1 MKRTG
6 FVISLNKVGKDM
18 LFGNGQS
25 ALRINTTPGGISVKS
40 ARSDR
45 SADAISM
52 EIPKIGGPSARIDG
66 EMAPALA
73 KSFYKLG
80 YSAAQPFFS
89 LNKSAG
95 GWWSLEHHAS
105 DDAPVASTLYVKMN
119 IPPVAEIKY
128 VPVVPAKH
136 GRKPGRPAKAKTVED
151 KSVLVNKLA
160 SSFEVAEIPVVL
172 GEYQQRI
179 YESVTQ
185 LIHSNRRGRKSADT
199 VAAESSLHDFKIIA
213 SHALGLNVFTS
224 KLRESM
230 ITMQTAFSQIE
241 EALNYLEGN
250 SAIMSIVQDSEDVET
265 ALDEHDIVSAGETV
279 HEVEA
284 QCEIIQISD
293 GDVPTQRDGVGEDAE
308 IITPMSNFKR
318 NKKYGKAHREH
329 IEEPA

>member
-25 ALRINTTPGGISVKS
+25 ALRINTSPSGISVKS

-80 YSAAQPFFS
+80 YSTEQPFFT
-89 LNKSAG
+89 LIKSEG
-95 GWWSLEHHAS
+95 GWWSLNHHAS
-105 DDAPVASTLYVKMN
+105 DDAPTASTLYVKMN
-119 IPPVAEIKY
+119 IPPLADIKH
-128 VPVVPAKH
+128 VPVVPAKR
-136 GRKPGRPAKAKTVED
+136 GRKPGRPAKNKTVED

-160 SSFEVAEIPVVL
+160 ASFEVAEIPAVL

-199 VAAESSLHDFKIIA
+199 VAAEASLHDFKIIA
-213 SHALGLNVFTS
+213 SHALGLNVFTA

-230 ITMQTAFSQIE
+230 TTIQTAFSQIE

-250 SAIMSIVQDSEDVET
+250 SAIMSIVQDSEEVET
-265 ALDEHDIVSAGETV
+265 ALDEGVIVSAEEPV
-279 HEVEA
+279 HDGVQ
-284 QCEIIQISD
+284 QCEVIQISGAVEPVQKD
-293 GDVPTQRDGVGEDAE
+293 EVTATEDVILSAPPKGH
-308 IITPMSNFKR
+308 
-318 NKKYGKAHREH
+318 KKSGKANREH

>member
-25 ALRINTTPGGISVKS
+25 ALRINTSPGGISVKS

-45 SADAISM
+45 SVDAISM
-52 EIPKIGGPSARIDG
+52 EVPKIGGPSARIDG

-80 YSAAQPFFS
+80 YSVEQPFFS
-89 LNKSAG
+89 LNKSGG
-95 GWWSLEHHAS
+95 GWWSLDHHAS
-105 DDAPVASTLYVKMN
+105 DDAPNASTLYVKMN
-119 IPPVAEIKY
+119 IPPLAEIKH
-128 VPVVPAKH
+128 VPVVPAKR

-151 KSVLVNKLA
+151 KSVLVDNLTA
-160 SSFEVAEIPVVL
+160 SFEVAEIPAVL

-230 ITMQTAFSQIE
+230 VTMQTAFSQIE

-265 ALDEHDIVSAGETV
+265 ALDDHAIVSAGDTV
-279 HEVEA
+279 HEVEV
-284 QCEIIQISD
+284 QCEIIQIPD
-293 GDVPTQRDGVGEDAE
+293 AAVPTQRDEVSDDAE
-308 IITPMSNFKR
+308 IIPPASHPKG
-318 NKKYGKAHREH
+318 NKKFGKSHRDH